1 MRGEYVNLANV
12 RHLRVT
18 RTRHLCSPQYR
29 CSVIPQFLLP
39 PQFASASITGNMN
52 ANDLSYNPPLA
63 LTVISAI
70 SIGIAGLVSL
80 WILLDIIQRK
90 GWRTMM
96 GVM

>member
-1 MRGEYVNLANV
+1 
-12 RHLRVT
+12 
-18 RTRHLCSPQYR
+18 
-29 CSVIPQFLLP
+29 
-39 PQFASASITGNMN
+39 MN
-52 ANDLSYNPPLA
+52 ANEPPYNPPLA

-70 SIGIAGLVSL
+70 SIGIAGIVSL